1 LITLNEKI
9 FQRQIELARKY
20 QATNLKYGKRTIK
33 GNITTNND
41 KQALLLT
48 IPADPG
54 WEAKINGKQ
63 VAVKTVDNLF
73 TLVPL
78 NLGKNQLTMKYVPT
92 SLVIGAWLT
101 ILGLSS
107 FIFVQI
113 WRRYDNEDLDLG

>member
-1 LITLNEKI
+1 MGNGQSKGISL
-9 FQRQIELARKY
+9 QI
-20 QATNLKYGKRTIK
+20 TIK
-33 GNITTNND
+33 
-41 KQALLLT
+41 KALLLT

-54 WEAKINGKQ
+54 WKAKINGKQ

-78 NLGKNQLTMKYVPT
+78 NSGKNQLTMKYVPT
-92 SLVIGAWLT
+92 GLVLGAWLT

-113 WRRYDNEDLDLG
+113 WR